1 MILKNNFDSYIQF
14 IIHRAG
20 LNTIIKMLQHDRQL
34 RHPLSQT
41 LKVVLSRCLGF
52 VLFLGILVGVFLL
65 LVTMEKLSRP
75 LELPMYIHVYTQEG
89 SYM

>member
-14 IIHRAG
+14 IIHMAG
-20 LNTIIKMLQHDRQL
+20 LNTIFKMLQHDRQL

-52 VLFLGILVGVFLL
+52 VLFWGFLVGGFFFG
-65 LVTMEKLSRP
+65 
-75 LELPMYIHVYTQEG
+75 YTGEVI
-89 SYM
+89 

>member
-52 VLFLGILVGVFLL
+52 VLFYGFLVGVFFG
-65 LVTMEKLSRP
+65 VTLEKLSRP

-89 SYM
+89 SYL